1 MNKRELI
8 DYVCQKLET
17 TKAGAE
23 ETVNVVLRAIQE
35 GIANDDSVSVAGF
48 GTWNK
53 RFRSARTGRNPQTG
67 EPLQI
72 AASTTVGFKPAKAWK
87 EELNSSGT
95 TEEASS
101 TTEETGYTEEASATE
116 EAGSGST
123 YEAGAV
129 ETDSAEESSGEGGS
143 EESTNS
149 SWV

>member
-8 DYVCQKLET
+8 DYVCQNLET

-95 TEEASS
+95 TEEAS
-101 TTEETGYTEEASATE
+101 TTEETGYTEEA
-116 EAGSGST
+116 GSGSA

-129 ETDSAEESSGEGGS
+129 ATDSAEESSGEGEGGS

>member
-8 DYVCQKLET
+8 DYVCQNLET

-72 AASTTVGFKPAKAWK
+72 AASTTVGFKPAKGLGK
-87 EELNSSGT
+87 CFN
-95 TEEASS
+95 
-101 TTEETGYTEEASATE
+101 
-116 EAGSGST
+116 
-123 YEAGAV
+123 
-129 ETDSAEESSGEGGS
+129 
-143 EESTNS
+143 
-149 SWV
+149 

>member
-8 DYVCQKLET
+8 DYVCQNLET

-95 TEEASS
+95 TAEAS
-101 TTEETGYTEEASATE
+101 TTEETGYTEEA
-116 EAGSGST
+116 GSGSA

-129 ETDSAEESSGEGGS
+129 ATDSAEESSGEGEGGS

>member
-8 DYVCQKLET
+8 DYVCQNLET

-95 TEEASS
+95 TEE
-101 TTEETGYTEEASATE
+101 TGYTEEASATE
-116 EAGSGST
+116 EADSGST
-123 YEAGAV
+123 YETGAV
-129 ETDSAEESSGEGGS
+129 EADSAEESSDGGGS
-143 EESTNS
+143 E
-149 SWV
+149 